1 MFLTLRCDLQRYCK
15 FFGYCSKCNLLQK
28 FAILCLSPGFWAI
41 AHYRFGFWINDF
53 FGAGNKNPI
62 KLLLKITYFAL
73 KQFVVYFC
81 KIDILITAD
90 IGAGLFLSNKGNII
104 LGLQRM
110 GENCTV
116 HHNVTTG
123 QGTEGETP
131 IFGENVWIG
140 HDSIVYG
147 SLRIGDNVIIESCTV
162 LSKSLP
168 GYMQVGGNPCRIRK
182 RNIEA
187 GPYPIDWVVR

>member
-116 HHNVTTG
+116 HHNVLQDRVQKVKPRYLG
-123 QGTEGETP
+123 RM
-131 IFGENVWIG
+131 FGLVMT
-140 HDSIVYG
+140 
-147 SLRIGDNVIIESCTV
+147 LLCTV
-162 LSKSLP
+162 LL
-168 GYMQVGGNPCRIRK
+168 GLVIML
-182 RNIEA
+182 
-187 GPYPIDWVVR
+187 